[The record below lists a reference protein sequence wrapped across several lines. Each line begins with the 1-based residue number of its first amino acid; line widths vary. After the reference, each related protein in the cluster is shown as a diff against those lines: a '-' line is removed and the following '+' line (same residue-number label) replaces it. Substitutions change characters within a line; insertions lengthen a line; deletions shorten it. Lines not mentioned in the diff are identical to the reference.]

1 MVRTGIQFQLTAS
14 RRGWR
19 KSREAGGEP
28 MIFQLTASR
37 RGWPGR
43 RHRDKALNH
52 ISTHSLT
59 KRLTYI
65 NAGTL
70 IVRDISTHS
79 LTKRLT
85 IASRTLPGGLEYFNS
100 QPHEEADAVLLLLF
114 ALLTYFNSQPHE
126 EADSTFCMFSIFWFV
141 FQLTASR
148 RGWRISKQEANHR
161 AIFQLTASRR
171 GWPVMALDT
180 GIRIDFNSQP
190 HEEADGVLIVSTSP
204 SAYFNSQPHE
214 EADEIRIYW
223 ICRA

>member
-1 MVRTGIQFQLTAS
+1 MVYRIEI
-14 RRGWR
+14 RGW
-19 KSREAGGEP
+19 
-28 MIFQLTASR
+28 T
-37 RGWPGR
+37 
-43 RHRDKALNH
+43 

-126 EADSTFCMFSIFWFV
+126 EAD
-141 FQLTASR
+141 
-148 RGWRISKQEANHR
+148 
-161 AIFQLTASRR
+161 
-171 GWPVMALDT
+171 
-180 GIRIDFNSQP
+180 
-190 HEEADGVLIVSTSP
+190 GVLIVSTSP